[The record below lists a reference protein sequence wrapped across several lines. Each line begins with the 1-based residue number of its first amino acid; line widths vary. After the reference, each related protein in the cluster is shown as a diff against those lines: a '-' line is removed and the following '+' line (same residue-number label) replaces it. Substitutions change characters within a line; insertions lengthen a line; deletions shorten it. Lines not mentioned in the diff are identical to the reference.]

1 MRVFVPAT
9 SASLDRM
16 RSEGTVPAGTEGYAA
31 TADLLAELGVA
42 AAEADDDQVT
52 EAVVTA
58 AADASL
64 LLLAVE
70 EGALA
75 RRVVVVVR
83 ADAEPA
89 TGEHPAL
96 VRLTRTAAWSQVDSL
111 LADDRSDEE
120 VVQRAR
126 RHVATDVDQALGM
139 TDRLHLGW
147 FSAAEALDG

>member
-9 SASLDRM
+9 PALLESLRAAG
-16 RSEGTVPAGTEGYAA
+16 ELPAGSDGYAA
-31 TADLLAELGVA
+31 TDALLAELGAGV
-42 AAEADDDQVT
+42 EEDDVT

-58 AADASL
+58 AADAAL
-64 LLLAVE
+64 LLLAAE
-70 EGALA
+70 EASLP

-83 ADAEPA
+83 ADAE
-89 TGEHPAL
+89 TVDGEHPAL
-96 VRLTRTAAWSQVDSL
+96 VRLARAVAWSQVDSL

-147 FSAAEALDG
+147 FSPAEPLDG